1 MAEGARANNM
11 VLEACPLLFFT
22 RACGVYG
29 VQMCCK
35 KGTGR
40 LLDFYERGK
49 HSLRGEDAALLFFD
63 NILRADEG
71 SGFSL
76 LGRIAEIVRVK
87 YMF

>member
-1 MAEGARANNM
+1 
-11 VLEACPLLFFT
+11 
-22 RACGVYG
+22 
-29 VQMCCK
+29 MCCK

-40 LLDFYERGK
+40 LLDFYEGGK
-49 HSLRGEDAALLFFD
+49 AQFTGEEAALLFFD

>member
-1 MAEGARANNM
+1 MPVTFSLQGL
-11 VLEACPLLFFT
+11 VVFT
-22 RACGVYG
+22 VFRCVVRRVPA
-29 VQMCCK
+29 
-35 KGTGR
+35 
-40 LLDFYERGK
+40 DFLTFTNGGK
-49 HSLRGEDAALLFFD
+49 HSLRGEEVALLFFD